1 MAQGAAQ
8 GWDSLLSGAVSSQ
21 PLRARPSS
29 FPFKVMLERKSI
41 FLLPSVLLASRAVAR
56 AVVLLLAGHV
66 AEPGALEP
74 LLGCGSWHHS
84 LASTSGLGAS
94 SSFFLPPPSRA
105 VGSAAS
111 PSGFGSLPLLGLAQ
125 HWQSTRGGG
134 ALCGLGDR
142 KETSCSTG
150 GGLSPSLPPTDCW
163 LSPQVGQVFLY
174 FQW

>member
-41 FLLPSVLLASRAVAR
+41 FLLPSVLLASRAAAR

-150 GGLSPSLPPTDCW
+150 GASLPPSLPLTAGSLCR
-163 LSPQVGQVFLY
+163 
-174 FQW
+174 

>member
-21 PLRARPSS
+21 PLHARPSS

-125 HWQSTRGGG
+125 HWQSARGGG

-150 GGLSPSLPPTDCW
+150 GGSLPPSLPLTAGSLCR
-163 LSPQVGQVFLY
+163 
-174 FQW
+174 